1 MLITITNNGLSNGRP
16 TSIGANTISNIQHGS
31 VHVFTLANFTTETS
45 PQYSD
50 PESDPLKYIKITS
63 IISGNG
69 SLKLNNVD
77 VVLGQVIFSGDI
89 SSGNLKYES
98 DGSVSSAYLSSFGF
112 DVADTGSSSLSGL
125 PDGVMTLSVLVEA
138 NGAPTSVGDGSVTGD
153 WSATIFF
160 TRADFTTN
168 TLPAYA
174 DPENDSAESLKILSL
189 PSTGTLRHNGNIVT
203 ANQVIPFSEIDSGYF
218 IYLPNTTITSL
229 QQLDFD
235 FSIADSGSGIFI
247 Q

>member
-1 MLITITNNGLSNGRP
+1 MYLHWLIL
-16 TSIGANTISNIQHGS
+16 
-31 VHVFTLANFTTETS
+31 

-50 PESDPLKYIKITS
+50 PEGDALKYIKITS
-63 IISGNG
+63 ILSGNG
-69 SLKLNNVD
+69 SLKLNNVA

-98 DGSVSSAYLSSFGF
+98 DGSVSPAYLSSFGF
-112 DVADTGSSSLSGL
+112 DIADTGSSSLSGL
-125 PDGVMTLSVLVEA
+125 SDGLMTLSVLVEA
-138 NGAPTSVGDGSVTGD
+138 NGAPTSVGD

-189 PSTGTLRHNGNIVT
+189 PSTGTLRHSGNIVT
-203 ANQVIPFSEIDSGYF
+203 VNQVIPFSEIDAGYF

-235 FSIADSGSGIFI
+235 FSIADSGSGIFV